1 MVTQWIFSGNPDFK
15 SSDIPKTGC
24 LKGEKDDSGEMF
36 NVKLNVQQGFHPRHV
51 SFPQNAITPPTGN
64 TSLSQSAGVV
74 GGDRHCPLC
83 LLASAS
89 YFMSN

>member
-1 MVTQWIFSGNPDFK
+1 MVTQWIFSGNPDFI

-51 SFPQNAITPPTGN
+51 SFPQNAITPQTGN

-74 GGDRHCPLC
+74 WGTGTVPSVF
-83 LLASAS
+83 LAELRISC
-89 YFMSN
+89 